1 MKKPDYQPRVIDSLV
16 ENYLQAFGG
25 VEIAGTMWSGKTW
38 TSEQHANSDI
48 SLVNSQT
55 RELAKIDPAAIL
67 KGDTP
72 RVIDE
77 WQEVPEIWDV
87 ARQWI
92 DNAAGTKGLFLLTGS
107 STPAKDKTHH
117 SGAGRIARLRM
128 WPMTLFET
136 NNSDGSVSLADLFDG
151 KFSSGPTQTDLNDLA
166 RFICRGGWPAAIE
179 LTDAAASLVPASY
192 LEAFADNAQDKTP
205 IGVPNLKALLASLA
219 RNIGSAATLDTLAK
233 DVFQVQEVSASQRQL
248 ISAGLDYLE
257 RHYVVSPMTGWDA
270 PIKSPQRLRVKPKRV
285 FADPSLPAALLGMSP
300 ERLMTNMQVFGQ
312 LFEEMCLRDLAVYS
326 QVLPNAG
333 LSPLHYYRD
342 SDGLE
347 VDAII
352 ELNDGRWGAFEIKL
366 GANKAQAAEKNL
378 LRLKNKIAS
387 NPAARNPE
395 PAFLA
400 VLTGKTDFKYKMESG
415 VLVLPITSL
424 AP

>member
-1 MKKPDYQPRVIDSLV
+1 
-16 ENYLQAFGG
+16 
-25 VEIAGTMWSGKTW
+25 
-38 TSEQHANSDI
+38 
-48 SLVNSQT
+48 
-55 RELAKIDPAAIL
+55 
-67 KGDTP
+67 
-72 RVIDE
+72 
-77 WQEVPEIWDV
+77 
-87 ARQWI
+87 
-92 DNAAGTKGLFLLTGS
+92 
-107 STPAKDKTHH
+107 
-117 SGAGRIARLRM
+117 
-128 WPMTLFET
+128 
-136 NNSDGSVSLADLFDG
+136 
-151 KFSSGPTQTDLNDLA
+151 
-166 RFICRGGWPAAIE
+166 
-179 LTDAAASLVPASY
+179 
-192 LEAFADNAQDKTP
+192 
-205 IGVPNLKALLASLA
+205 
-219 RNIGSAATLDTLAK
+219 
-233 DVFQVQEVSASQRQL
+233 
-248 ISAGLDYLE
+248 
-257 RHYVVSPMTGWDA
+257 MTGWDA